1 MINFSLSFFFF
12 FFFGVCVEEKDD
24 PAPLIVYWLDD
35 LAPCIARKGC
45 SKWLN
50 SVRFHITYIVLVCD
64 MIV

>member
-12 FFFGVCVEEKDD
+12 FFLGVCVEEKDD

-45 SKWLN
+45 SK
-50 SVRFHITYIVLVCD
+50 TAE
-64 MIV
+64 